1 MSDDKDTISDSEMA
15 SILQLSEDIKAAIVG
30 LAVVTGA
37 KPSRMLAAMVVAT
50 AELNLDHTKPG
61 HEEWSLE
68 QMIDG
73 IRAMHADLMEAKHNQ
88 DMADAAEARQRG
100 SIQ

>member
-1 MSDDKDTISDSEMA
+1 MSDDKEMISDNDMA
-15 SILQLSEDIKAAIVG
+15 EIIQLSEDIKGVVVG
-30 LAVVTGA
+30 LAVASGA
-37 KPSRMLAAMVVAT
+37 KPSRMLASLVVAA

-73 IRAMHADLMEAKHNQ
+73 IRAMHADLMEARAAQ
-88 DMADAAEARQRG
+88 DIAEANEARERG

>member
-1 MSDDKDTISDSEMA
+1 MISDKEMA
-15 SILQLSEDIKAAIVG
+15 EIVQLSEDIKTAVIG
-30 LAVVTGA
+30 LAVISEA
-37 KPSRMLAAMVVAT
+37 KPSRMLAALVVAA
-50 AELNLDHTKPG
+50 AELNLAHTKPG

-73 IRAMHADLMEAKHNQ
+73 IRAMHADLMEAKAAQ
-88 DMADAAEARQRG
+88 DIAEVNEARERG

>member
-1 MSDDKDTISDSEMA
+1 MISDADMA
-15 SILQLSEDIKAAIVG
+15 AIIQLSEDIKAAIVG
-30 LAVVTGA
+30 LSVVTGA
-37 KPSRMLAAMVVAT
+37 KPSRMLAAMVVAM

-61 HEEWSLE
+61 HEQWSLE
-68 QMIDG
+68 QMLDG
-73 IRAMHADLMEAKHNQ
+73 IRAMHDDLMENRQIQ

>member
-1 MSDDKDTISDSEMA
+1 MSDYKDTISDAEMA
-15 SILQLSEDIKAAIVG
+15 EIIELSEGIKTAVVG

-37 KPSRMLAAMVVAT
+37 KPSRMLAALVVAT

-68 QMIDG
+68 QMIEG

-88 DMADAAEARQRG
+88 DMADAAEARERG

>member
-1 MSDDKDTISDSEMA
+1 MSDDKDMISDADMA
-15 SILQLSEDIKAAIVG
+15 AIIQLSEDIKAAIVG
-30 LAVVTGA
+30 LSVVTGA
-37 KPSRMLAAMVVAT
+37 KPSRMLAAMVVAM

-61 HEEWSLE
+61 HEQWSLE
-68 QMIDG
+68 QMLDG
-73 IRAMHADLMEAKHNQ
+73 IRAMHDDLMENRQIQ

>member
-1 MSDDKDTISDSEMA
+1 MSDDKDTISDAEMA
-15 SILQLSEDIKAAIVG
+15 AIIQLSEDIKAAIVG

-37 KPSRMLAAMVVAT
+37 KPSRMLAAMVVAS

>member
-1 MSDDKDTISDSEMA
+1 MSDDKDTISDAEMA
-15 SILQLSEDIKAAIVG
+15 AIIQLGEDIKAAIVG
-30 LAVVTGA
+30 LAVVSGA
-37 KPSRMLAAMVVAT
+37 KPSRMLAAMVIAS

-68 QMIDG
+68 QMIEG

-88 DMADAAEARQRG
+88 DMADAAKARQQG

>member
-1 MSDDKDTISDSEMA
+1 MSDDKDMISDDEMA
-15 SILQLSEDIKAAIVG
+15 AIIQLGEDIKAAIVG
-30 LAVVTGA
+30 VSILNGA
-37 KPSRMLAAMVVAT
+37 KPTRMLAASVIAMT
-50 AELNLDHTKPG
+50 ELNVDHTKPG

-68 QMIDG
+68 QMIEG